1 MARRGAWSQWRILPK
16 ALPYLRPY
24 RGWYIVSILITLV
37 ASLTALAEPW
47 PLAVMVDSVL
57 GSRPP
62 AAILRSI
69 LGENPDPYTLLP
81 LVVGA
86 GFFVTILGHGL
97 TVVGDYVNAK
107 QEQNMVM
114 DLRSDLFSHAQKLSM
129 TFHDSKFTGQ
139 LMSQINTQAHSLGQV
154 LMAFPPMAQNLMT
167 LVGMLAI
174 AILIDWQ
181 VTLISLIAV
190 PFIYYSLG
198 LYGTRIVPR
207 IQKVMQLEFRSL
219 SIVFEAMS
227 MLRVIVSYGREEYE
241 HRRFL
246 GQGRIAVKERVKL
259 TVRQTMFSLAVTA
272 ATAAG
277 TALVLGFGAWHV
289 LKGEITIGQLLVLM
303 SYISSVYQPLE
314 QLSNMIGHLNQD
326 FVFLNA
332 SFKLL
337 ETEPEIA
344 EKDDAVD
351 IGRARGRVTF
361 DKVAFTYQGREET
374 IRDVSFEIEPG
385 QRVAIVGPTGAGKT
399 TLASL
404 MVRFYDPKRGRIL
417 YDGHDLRD
425 IQLRNLRENVSLVLQ
440 EPLLFSGTITDNIR
454 YGRLE
459 ATMEEV
465 VAAARHANAHD
476 FISHLPDGYETE
488 LGERGAQLSGGERQ
502 RIAVARAFIKDAPIL
517 ILDDPTSSIDSKTEN
532 VILDA
537 LDELMLGRTSFLIA
551 HRLSTVRDAD
561 LILVMNHGDLVE
573 MGSHEELLARDGLYA
588 QLCSAQGRQ
597 RARKLQVAEAMDG
610 AMPVMAPPTPEKA
623 GMVRQRV
630 RIALAGVGADGTP
643 GGLQIIEEDE
653 ELGNGQGDVAL
664 EGDGGAGT
672 ETDAPKG
679 NGQPPE
685 ESDAGDGAR
694 DGRDPSAPSP

>member
-1 MARRGAWSQWRILPK
+1 MGRGAWSQWKVLPK
-16 ALPYLRPY
+16 ALPYLKPY
-24 RGWYIVSILITLV
+24 KGWYAISIFITLISSV
-37 ASLTALAEPW
+37 TALAEPW

-57 GSRPP
+57 GPHPP
-62 AAILRSI
+62 AAFLRKI
-69 LGENPDPYTLLP
+69 FGEDPDPYTLLP
-81 LVVGA
+81 FVVGA
-86 GFFVTILGHGL
+86 GFFITILGHGL

-114 DLRSDLFSHAQKLSM
+114 DLRSELFGHAQKLSM
-129 TFHDSKFTGQ
+129 TFHDAKFTGQ
-139 LMSQINTQAHSLGQV
+139 LMSQINSQAHSLGAV
-154 LMAFPPMAQNLMT
+154 LMSFPPMAHNVLT
-167 LVGMLAI
+167 LVGMLVI

-181 VTLISLIAV
+181 VTLISMIAV

-246 GQGRIAVKERVKL
+246 GQGRIAVNERVKL
-259 TVRQTMFSLAVTA
+259 TVRQTMFSLAVTG

-289 LKGEITIGQLLVLM
+289 LKGEITIGELLVLI
-303 SYISSVYQPLE
+303 SYIASVYQPLE
-314 QLSNMIGHLNQD
+314 VLSNMIGHLNQD

-332 SFKLL
+332 SFNLL
-337 ETEPEIA
+337 ETSPEIT
-344 EKDDAVD
+344 EKPDATD
-351 IGRARGRVTF
+351 IGQAKGRVTF
-361 DKVAFTYQGREET
+361 DGVAFSYQGREET
-374 IRDVSFEIEPG
+374 IRDVSFDIEPG
-385 QRVAIVGPTGAGKT
+385 RRVAIVGPTGAGKT

-404 MVRFYDPKRGRIL
+404 IVRFYDPKRGRIL
-417 YDGHDLRD
+417 IDGHDLRD
-425 IQLRNLRENVSLVLQ
+425 IKLRNLRENISLVLQ

-459 ATMEEV
+459 ATMDEV
-465 VAAARHANAHD
+465 VAAARSANAHD

-502 RIAVARAFIKDAPIL
+502 RIAVARAFIKDSPIL
-517 ILDDPTSSIDSKTEN
+517 ILDEPTSSIDSKTEN

-537 LDELMLGRTSFLIA
+537 LDQLMEGRTSFLIA
-551 HRLSTVRDAD
+551 HRLSTIRDAD

-573 MGSHEELLARDGLYA
+573 QGTHEELLARGGLYA
-588 QLCSAQGRQ
+588 QLCAAQGRA

-610 AMPVMAPPTPEKA
+610 AVPVMGAPAPGNA

-630 RIALAGVGADGTP
+630 RIALASVAEGGS
-643 GGLQIIEEDE
+643 GGLQIVEEDPGDQGDDPGGFPLE
-653 ELGNGQGDVAL
+653 ENGGSVAPDDGPQGNGHARGDDDVD
-664 EGDGGAGT
+664 EG
-672 ETDAPKG
+672 E
-679 NGQPPE
+679 Q
-685 ESDAGDGAR
+685 
-694 DGRDPSAPSP
+694 DGRGQSPPSP